1 MKDLDSSWITKICC
15 QCSLTIALILQ
26 VMPII
31 VVFIVAF
38 GVAFLSIM
46 SNDEGFNNFPISIL
60 TTFIMVIGEI
70 DYRNLFFQAEN
81 TSFLFLQRLFLIAIV
96 VTCGIVLMNF
106 LVGLAVDDT
115 SKIMEP
121 RSKAE
126 ERFQKVQFLY
136 NVFYVLDKILAA
148 DRTCEMK
155 Q

>member
-1 MKDLDSSWITKICC
+1 
-15 QCSLTIALILQ
+15 
-26 VMPII
+26 MPII
-31 VVFIVAF
+31 VIFIIAF

-70 DYRNLFFQAEN
+70 DYRDVFLQAEN

-115 SKIMEP
+115 SKIME

-126 ERFQKVQFLY
+126 ERLQKVQFLY
-136 NVFYVLDKILAA
+136 NVVYVITKNLIYLHISHRDH
-148 DRTCEMK
+148 
-155 Q
+155 